1 MESGREAQEMT
12 DVFWK
17 YFIFLVGIIFF
28 GFSLTLPEASL
39 QQIASMLMGIF
50 LIIVGIYSFLRVR

>member
-1 MESGREAQEMT
+1 MSEEQTVYEAT

-17 YFIFLVGIIFF
+17 YFVFLVGIVFF
-28 GFSLTLPEASL
+28 GFSLTFPEGSL
-39 QQIASMLMGIF
+39 QQMASMLMGIF